1 MRLEKFNLMENMTPD
16 FKTACEKA
24 NEILVCSSTITTF
37 PFSMVRVIEE
47 FTEIEM
53 RSFFS
58 ISGHE
63 LTPTQIVGSKDGALF
78 TDGNGSFLMFY
89 NDAMPQTRLRFT
101 SGHETGHYMLK
112 HDMELI
118 TLYRQTNDN
127 RFEPLYKKYEA
138 ESNMF
143 AAELLMP
150 EPVIIEL
157 YKRGCII
164 NETFL
169 RNTFNVSKEAAEIRI
184 KNIKKVYKWD
194 SFRKYQSENALSYD
208 DIILQK
214 FKNFIDCVAP
224 RKYSFVEEYEHEEAM
239 EMERQSWY

>member
-1 MRLEKFNLMENMTPD
+1 MENLTPD

-24 NEILVCSSTITTF
+24 NEILVCSKTITTF
-37 PFSMVRVIEE
+37 PFSMAMVIDE

-53 RSFFS
+53 RPFS
-58 ISGHE
+58 SIYGHE
-63 LTPTQIVGSKDGALF
+63 LTPAQIVGSKDGALF
-78 TDGNGSFLMFY
+78 TDGNGNFLMYY
-89 NDAMPQTRLRFT
+89 NEAMPQTRLRFT
-101 SGHETGHYMLK
+101 SGHETGHYMQN

-118 TLYRQTNDN
+118 TLYRQTNDK

-143 AAELLMP
+143 TAELLMP

-157 YKRGCII
+157 YKRGCLI

-169 RNTFNVSKEAAEIRI
+169 ENTFKVSKEAAEIRI

-194 SFRKYQSENALSYD
+194 FFRKYQSEYALSYD
-208 DIILQK
+208 DIILKK
-214 FKNFIDCVAP
+214 FKSFIDSVAP